1 MSSTPGEFRR
11 SLVKAFGE
19 AVTEDATGLLVADG
33 GVSLHFAL
41 TGQTPQHIGTLRLC
55 TLRTEITI
63 LQGDD
68 EAASELLARIDRAT
82 QRGGG

>member
-11 SLVKAFGE
+11 ALSKAFGD

-33 GVSLHFAL
+33 GVSLYFAL
-41 TGQTPQHIGTLRLC
+41 TCETPQRVGALQLC
-55 TLRTEITI
+55 TLRTEITVRH
-63 LQGDD
+63 GDH
-68 EAASELLARIDRAT
+68 EAANELLARIDRAT